1 MPAGERSGLL
11 LCLLLSAAIVTIRT
25 MQQQRYLSGRN
36 NGKQLYSTLELNSAL
51 QRQNCLPFS
60 RLQNLQQIVAAI
72 RNGRWSWALIAG
84 QIVLLL
90 SCSSAFASLDTGLC
104 SAQLLKEP
112 NTKRFKRT
120 LIYYDTDTQY
130 AICL

>member
-1 MPAGERSGLL
+1 M
-11 LCLLLSAAIVTIRT
+11 CLLLSPAIITIRT
-25 MQQQRYLSGRN
+25 MQRQRYLSGCN

-51 QRQNCLPFS
+51 QRQNCLPFFCDAES
-60 RLQNLQQIVAAI
+60 AA
-72 RNGRWSWALIAG
+72 NCSCNQKWAMELVLTAG

-112 NTKRFKRT
+112 NTKRFNRT
-120 LIYYDTDTQY
+120 LTCYDTGTQY
-130 AICL
+130 SILCPCHNK